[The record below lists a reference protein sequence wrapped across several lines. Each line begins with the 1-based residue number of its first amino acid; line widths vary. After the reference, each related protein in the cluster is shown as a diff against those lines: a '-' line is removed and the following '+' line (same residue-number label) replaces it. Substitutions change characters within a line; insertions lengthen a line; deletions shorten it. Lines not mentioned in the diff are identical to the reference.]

1 MDLVL
6 FFSSK
11 FVLVQHIFEEVALDR
26 SAWRLAINVLEPWPL
41 CLVGFISILPQL
53 AWDKRLCCCCCC
65 ASSPVQRL
73 RTVLPSPVGVWV
85 SVSLTLQIFFAHTK
99 YHLES
104 NTVITCRS
112 PTRQKVHWFCS
123 HHIRS
128 NSFFLF
134 LFSFFAETRLLRS

>member
-1 MDLVL
+1 MWIDYLYWYFSILFVTTFKCSFKRLQDEICSPTFQRFIVL
-6 FFSSK
+6 IT
-11 FVLVQHIFEEVALDR
+11 L
-26 SAWRLAINVLEPWPL
+26 
-41 CLVGFISILPQL
+41 ILPQL
-53 AWDKRLCCCCCC
+53 AWDKRLCCCCCCCCCC

-85 SVSLTLQIFFAHTK
+85 SVSLTLQNFFAHTK

-112 PTRQKVHWFCS
+112 PTGQKVHWFCS